1 MFIGTISA
9 FVTDMTYTHCTVNTS
24 YAYARSGIAFSD
36 NRSYSY
42 IAMTWI
48 DDDIHCYYK
57 DRSEK
62 KS

>member
-42 IAMTWI
+42 IAMT
-48 DDDIHCYYK
+48 
-57 DRSEK
+57 
-62 KS
+62 

>member
-1 MFIGTISA
+1 MFIETISA

-36 NRSYSY
+36 YSNEMNRRLR
-42 IAMTWI
+42 TLLLQ
-48 DDDIHCYYK
+48 
-57 DRSEK
+57 RSIRK